1 MESKL
6 EIEFVD
12 QFELAQDFVR
22 VKEKEFSHDKNN
34 YFKISSTDPD
44 ISMNTVEVS
53 KINEGLTRNLEEKGM
68 NSIQK
73 KNNP

>member
-12 QFELAQDFVR
+12 QFELAKDFAMVN
-22 VKEKEFSHDKNN
+22 EKEFSHDKNN

-53 KINEGLTRNLEEKGM
+53 KINEGITRNLKEKGM
-68 NSIQK
+68 NTIQK
-73 KNNP
+73 